1 MASGCSNDS
10 ASDWVMVYRVEN
22 DHLCTISAGSNERQ
36 GGFLH
41 KEVVAVYKRLPQ
53 SSQLQEMVQ
62 NSEGSVFDFFL
73 AVQSVAYTV
82 EV

>member
-1 MASGCSNDS
+1 MITFAQFQLGAMKD
-10 ASDWVMVYRVEN
+10 RV
-22 DHLCTISAGSNERQ
+22 D
-36 GGFLH
+36 FLQ
-41 KEVVAVYKRLPQ
+41 KEVIVVYKRLPQ